1 MSTDF
6 HIIIP
11 ARMASSRLPGKLLLE
26 FSGKTILEHV
36 FLKALQ
42 VPAKSVTI
50 ATDDEQIF
58 AVANGFGAAV
68 LMTDKNHQSG
78 TERVAEAS
86 RLLGIKST
94 DIIVNLQADEPQMP
108 PELLVQVA
116 SMLQAEDNDWAT
128 LYWPID
134 NFADWQNPNVVKVV
148 MTDNNQALY
157 FSRSPIPYFRDYPL
171 QLPQAYRHIGV
182 YAYSNHSL
190 QKFVQSPSNH
200 LEQFEC
206 LEQLRAL
213 SLGMRIKLQKARSLP
228 GQDINTAADFARL
241 LQIT

>member
-1 MSTDF
+1 VSTDF

-171 QLPQAYRHIGV
+171 QLP
-182 YAYSNHSL
+182 
-190 QKFVQSPSNH
+190 
-200 LEQFEC
+200 
-206 LEQLRAL
+206 
-213 SLGMRIKLQKARSLP
+213 KLIA
-228 GQDINTAADFARL
+228 I
-241 LQIT
+241 